1 MAEPLLPRH
10 ADPALDQAG
19 LRAAQLLERILD
31 DLVDDRARARFLPYR
46 AWTTQLRDAHGAALR
61 KGVIAVRAALGPGDG
76 LADIASGEA
85 VIELREALD
94 EILRTLNRREAL
106 RGRVGSRD
114 GA

>member
-1 MAEPLLPRH
+1 MAEPQLPRH
-10 ADPALDQAG
+10 ADPSLDQAG

-31 DLVDDRARARFLPYR
+31 ELVDERARARFLPYR
-46 AWTTQLRDAHGAALR
+46 AWTTQLRDAHGAAL
-61 KGVIAVRAALGPGDG
+61 GPGDG
-76 LADIASGEA
+76 LADVASGEA

-94 EILRTLNRREAL
+94 EILRILNRREAL

>member
-1 MAEPLLPRH
+1 MAESALPRH

-19 LRAAQLLERILD
+19 LRAALLLERILD
-31 DLVDDRARARFLPYR
+31 DLVDERARARFLPYR
-46 AWTTQLRDAHGAALR
+46 AWTTQLRDSHGPSLR
-61 KGVIAVRAALGPGDG
+61 KGVVAVRAALGPGDG
-76 LADIASGEA
+76 LADFTSGEA

-94 EILRTLNRREAL
+94 EILRMLNRRDAL